1 MPKYKMPMRKRGARK
16 PQARRPRR
24 APRRQ
29 MTNVNRGLQPIPAR
43 YICKMKYSSYVRTD
57 ATGQYL
63 MNLNSVYDPDR
74 TGIGHQPYGFDTLA
88 TLYNRYRV
96 VSCGWVIQRAAGTS
110 ELSAA
115 TLVGCMPSND
125 PGILLANFDYLR
137 ENPRAKWILQNPGAE
152 AKNLRGKCY
161 IPSLV
166 GRTRAQYMADDSYQ
180 ANVLSNPTENALLY
194 IQTNSAVTQE
204 PVIADV
210 SVILEYTVEFF
221 DQKHLLQS

>member
-1 MPKYKMPMRKRGARK
+1 M
-16 PQARRPRR
+16 PRR
-24 APRRQ
+24 APRSKAKRGGMRKRRAAPRRRQ
-29 MTNVNRGLQPIPAR
+29 MTNANRGLQPIPAR
-43 YICKMKYSSYVRTD
+43 YICKMKYSSFVRTD
-57 ATGQYL
+57 LAGQYL

-74 TGIGHQPYGFDTLA
+74 SGLGHQPYGFDTLS

-96 VSCGWVIQRAAGTS
+96 IACGWVIQRAAGTA
-110 ELSAA
+110 EASAP

-125 PGILLANFDYLR
+125 PGINFSNFDYLR
-137 ENPRAKWILQNPGAE
+137 ENPRAKWVLQNPGAQV
-152 AKNLRGKCY
+152 NTLRGKSY

-180 ANVLSNPTENALLY
+180 ANVLSNPTENAILY

-210 SVILEYTVEFF
+210 SVILEYTVEFY